1 MNCLSVS
8 SPRKSSPASNLRKSC
23 LIAVVFK
30 QNTILRIKNFP
41 ISSIINSRT
50 PWQIW
55 HIWKSEIIVAIDLE
69 KGFFFDVLQSLDTL
83 EELKF
88 EHLSVS
94 DKDEKQCCM
103 IPSRL
108 DTVKIYRLKSLIIH
122 ICASGTVAAM
132 INCNDLFESILK
144 ACPIWKSSKWLAQ
157 LLLLVL
163 WLWILDSML
172 NWTILESTSFVSII
186 LVSRGSILVSA
197 WWT

>member
-1 MNCLSVS
+1 M
-8 SPRKSSPASNLRKSC
+8 
-23 LIAVVFK
+23 
-30 QNTILRIKNFP
+30 
-41 ISSIINSRT
+41 
-50 PWQIW
+50 
-55 HIWKSEIIVAIDLE
+55 AIDLE

-83 EELKF
+83 EELEF

-144 ACPIWKSSKWLAQ
+144 ACP
-157 LLLLVL
+157 
-163 WLWILDSML
+163 
-172 NWTILESTSFVSII
+172 NLEEFKMTGSII
-186 LVSRGSILVSA
+186 AAGTLTLNCKQHAKLNDIGINFFCIHYPGKPWKYLGECMVDVRIVK
-197 WWT
+197 TY